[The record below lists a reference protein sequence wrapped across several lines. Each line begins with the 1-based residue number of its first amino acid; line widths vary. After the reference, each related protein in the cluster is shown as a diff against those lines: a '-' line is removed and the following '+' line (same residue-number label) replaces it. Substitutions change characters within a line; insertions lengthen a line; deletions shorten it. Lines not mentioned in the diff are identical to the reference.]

1 MFIKKYIKIYKKYI
15 FYIIKKYKIYMN
27 LIWFLKFGYMFSLFR
42 IMNFLQDVVVR
53 YICVLDKEI
62 KVWKQFYN
70 EVYMFLELFFMEVDS
85 DLLNI
90 FIILFFDF
98 L

>member
-1 MFIKKYIKIYKKYI
+1 
-15 FYIIKKYKIYMN
+15 MN

-42 IMNFLQDVVVR
+42 IMNFLQDVAVR
-53 YICVLDKEI
+53 YICALDKEI
-62 KVWKQFYN
+62 KVRKQFYN
-70 EVYMFLELFFMEVDS
+70 EVYTFSELFFMEVDS

>member
-1 MFIKKYIKIYKKYI
+1 
-15 FYIIKKYKIYMN
+15 MN

-42 IMNFLQDVVVR
+42 IMNFLQDVAVR
-53 YICVLDKEI
+53 YICALGKEI

-70 EVYMFLELFFMEVDS
+70 EVYTFSELFFMEVDS